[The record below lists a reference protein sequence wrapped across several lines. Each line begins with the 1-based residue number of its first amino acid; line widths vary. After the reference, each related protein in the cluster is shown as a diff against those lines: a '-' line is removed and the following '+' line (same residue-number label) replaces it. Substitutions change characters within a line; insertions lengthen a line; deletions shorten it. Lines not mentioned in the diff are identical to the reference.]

1 MDQLLHSEVSISM
14 VHLITTSCAHLLI
27 FVLMSCSLP
36 SNFGEI
42 SLVNTVNSPERSAKN
57 QKQYNQSQFDARIA
71 KSQEGLEMLNPEQ
84 VISAQVLLVAAT
96 GRIVDGNTTITSQNI
111 DDYRPS
117 EATAQLVSQY
127 FKKHGFE
134 VSPLVGISF
143 TISASARHFSEFFD
157 TSLAEDAASGI
168 QAVPDSITASS
179 ELPLAQLEKTIADS
193 IVSVTFVPPP
203 DFGPTNFSF

>member
-1 MDQLLHSEVSISM
+1 MDQLLYSEVNIGM
-14 VHLITTSCAHLLI
+14 VHIITTSCAHLLI
-27 FVLMSCSLP
+27 FVLMSCSL
-36 SNFGEI
+36 SSDFGEI
-42 SLVNTVNSPERSAKN
+42 SLVNTVNSPNRSAKN
-57 QKQYNQSQFDARIA
+57 QSQFDTRIA
-71 KSQEGLEMLNPEQ
+71 KSPEGLEMLNPEQ
-84 VISAQVLLVAAT
+84 VISAQVVLVAAT
-96 GRIVDGNTTITSQNI
+96 GRVVDGNTTITSQNI

-134 VSPLVGISF
+134 VFPLVGISF

>member
-1 MDQLLHSEVSISM
+1 MDQLLHSEVNIGM

-27 FVLMSCSLP
+27 FVLMSCSL
-36 SNFGEI
+36 SSDFGEI
-42 SLVNTVNSPERSAKN
+42 SLVNTVNSPNRSAKN
-57 QKQYNQSQFDARIA
+57 QSQFDTRIA
-71 KSQEGLEMLNPEQ
+71 KSPEGLEMLNPEQ
-84 VISAQVLLVAAT
+84 VISAQVVLVAAT
-96 GRIVDGNTTITSQNI
+96 GRVVDGNTTITSQNI

-117 EATAQLVSQY
+117 EATARLVSQY

-134 VSPLVGISF
+134 VFPLVGISF